1 LGRGFMSPRK
11 WRLVFREQGFTTGLK
26 RARHLLRAGATGG
39 AGFLVRSSLR
49 NAARRIGLRVE
60 APSALARDLR
70 AITERG
76 VKVLMIFAA
85 GETAAHYVRVI
96 AGPTLEPLLQGG
108 ALEIVD
114 VDGGDHVFSSPGAR
128 QRLFEETTGYLER
141 EYQPSTA
148 LPAAT
153 ISERGRSETA

>member
-1 LGRGFMSPRK
+1 M
-11 WRLVFREQGFTTGLK
+11 FREQGFTTGVK
-26 RARHLLRAGATGG
+26 RARDLLRAGATGG

-49 NAARRIGLRVE
+49 NAARRVGLRVE
-60 APSALARDLR
+60 APSALPRDLH
-70 AITERG
+70 ALTERG

-96 AGPTLEPLLQGG
+96 AGPALEPLLQGG

-114 VDGGDHVFSSPGAR
+114 IDGGDHVFSAPGAR
-128 QRLFEETTGYLER
+128 QRLFEEATGYLER
-141 EYQPSTA
+141 EYRLSAA

-153 ISERGRSETA
+153 IAEHGRSETA